1 MIEPLKKALWKN
13 KKKKQKKS
21 KNADSSISFHQ
32 RKCQGG
38 RKSIPK
44 ANLIIFENRS
54 RGYEICMYL
63 LPVTKGTKEQN
74 FLFLTFPQSLFL
86 RIESITAVLVFFK
99 ICKSAMLSYCIS
111 KIRYDI
117 MVLHP

>member
-1 MIEPLKKALWKN
+1 MIQPCGKIK

-44 ANLIIFENRS
+44 ANLIIFENRT
-54 RGYEICMYL
+54 RAMRYVFTPCDQRYKR
-63 LPVTKGTKEQN
+63 VK
-74 FLFLTFPQSLFL
+74 LFFT
-86 RIESITAVLVFFK
+86 
-99 ICKSAMLSYCIS
+99 
-111 KIRYDI
+111 
-117 MVLHP
+117 

>member
-1 MIEPLKKALWKN
+1 MIEPLKKAWWKN
-13 KKKKQKKS
+13 KKKKHKKKS

-32 RKCQGG
+32 RKCQRG

-63 LPVTKGTKEQN
+63 LPVTKGTKE
-74 FLFLTFPQSLFL
+74 
-86 RIESITAVLVFFK
+86 
-99 ICKSAMLSYCIS
+99 
-111 KIRYDI
+111 
-117 MVLHP
+117 